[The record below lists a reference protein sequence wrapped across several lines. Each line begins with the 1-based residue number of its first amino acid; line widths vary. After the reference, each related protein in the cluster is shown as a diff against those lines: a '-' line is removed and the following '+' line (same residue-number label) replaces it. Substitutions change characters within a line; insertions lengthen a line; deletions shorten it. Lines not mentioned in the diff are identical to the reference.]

1 VFEVFGEV
9 NGGIAKH
16 RRLLNCSNNFA
27 TRKVIVPKF
36 FKPKRSREVK
46 GVVI

>member
-1 VFEVFGEV
+1 MEGLP
-9 NGGIAKH
+9 NTD
-16 RRLLNCSNNFA
+16 FA